1 MSYLRE
7 SWLRPLVTSGDML
20 RNKAFVVLTTLSF
33 ISRISSEYTI
43 YSNGWIPLTHND
55 IYNQIRR
62 QPTQYP
68 DYVAVKP
75 ALNSNNLLAIVQDTK
90 DEMENL
96 IDGNRKILHRKFP
109 HTSSNVGDSSIPIAF
124 KKKENIREAKL
135 LSKQAPD
142 FYEDNII
149 ELPQAEIEIIVD
161 KTETDTSTNKM
172 VSSDTRNTY
181 EVTED
186 TDKLFNKGE
195 DETSNDTGYQYTQPI
210 ETNHNLTSNFY
221 EILSKYNINS
231 EDQLSNYDLSLQ
243 RKAQN
248 PLTKEHRV
256 PIPYRYNSLNH
267 LPVDPLLAVFL
278 SNYGLYLPSLYGIK
292 SNYNNLYGYLASN
305 NIHNNKPFGLY
316 KIFSDTDSW
325 N

>member
-1 MSYLRE
+1 M
-7 SWLRPLVTSGDML
+7 
-20 RNKAFVVLTTLSF
+20 
-33 ISRISSEYTI
+33 
-43 YSNGWIPLTHND
+43 THND

-62 QPTQYP
+62 QPTPYP
-68 DYVAVKP
+68 AYVTVKP
-75 ALNSNNLLAIVQDTK
+75 AFNPNNLLAIVQDTR

-96 IDGNRKILHRKFP
+96 MDGDSKILHQKFP
-109 HTSSNVGDSSIPIAF
+109 NKISNVDDGSTLTAF
-124 KKKENIREAKL
+124 KNKENIREAKL
-135 LSKQAPD
+135 LSNRVPD
-142 FYEDNII
+142 FYEDKII
-149 ELPQAEIEIIVD
+149 ELPQAEIEIVVG
-161 KTETDTSTNKM
+161 KTETNTSINEM

-186 TDKLFNKGE
+186 TDKLFNEGE
-195 DETSNDTGYQYTQPI
+195 DETSNVTGYQYTQPI
-210 ETNHNLTSNFY
+210 ETNHNITSNLY

-231 EDQLSNYDLSLQ
+231 QDKLQNYDLSL
-243 RKAQN
+243 RHRVQN
-248 PLTKEHRV
+248 PLATVHRV